1 MKEINELQLP
11 DDVRYTE
18 DHEWARVEG
27 QKTKAGICDY
37 AQDQLG
43 DIVYVELPQVGDTF
57 DKGQEFGT
65 VESVKAVAEL
75 YMPVGGTILAV
86 NSALEQSPELVNKDP
101 YGEGWMIEVQPSDPA
116 EFEALRYGLIEKVVP
131 DDDLMD
137 AAMELAETI
146 MKKGPLAVV
155 AAKKVLNRTRDLP
168 LAAGLALES
177 DLWSGLTATED
188 MKEGA
193 RAFIEKRRPEYKC
206 K

>member
-27 QKTKAGICDY
+27 EKTKAGICDY

-43 DIVYVELPQVGDTF
+43 DIVYVELPQVGDIF

-86 NSALEQSPELVNKDP
+86 NSALDDSPELVNKDP
-101 YGEGWMIEVQPSDPA
+101 YGDGWMIEVQPSEPA
-116 EFEALRYGLIEKVVP
+116 ELEALMTKDVYF
-131 DDDLMD
+131 
-137 AAMELAETI
+137 ETL
-146 MKKGPLAVV
+146 KGQA
-155 AAKKVLNRTRDLP
+155 
-168 LAAGLALES
+168 
-177 DLWSGLTATED
+177 
-188 MKEGA
+188 
-193 RAFIEKRRPEYKC
+193 
-206 K
+206 

>member
-1 MKEINELQLP
+1 MKGVNELQIP

-27 QKTKAGICDY
+27 EKTKAGICDY

-86 NSALEQSPELVNKDP
+86 NSALDDSPELVNKDP
-101 YGEGWMIEVQPSDPA
+101 YGDGWMIEVQPSDPA
-116 EFEALRYGLIEKVVP
+116 ELEALMTKDVYF
-131 DDDLMD
+131 
-137 AAMELAETI
+137 ETL
-146 MKKGPLAVV
+146 KGQV
-155 AAKKVLNRTRDLP
+155 
-168 LAAGLALES
+168 
-177 DLWSGLTATED
+177 
-188 MKEGA
+188 
-193 RAFIEKRRPEYKC
+193 
-206 K
+206 

>member
-27 QKTKAGICDY
+27 EKTKAGICDY

-86 NSALEQSPELVNKDP
+86 NSALDDSPELVNKDP
-101 YGEGWMIEVQPSDPA
+101 YGDGWMIEVQPSDPA
-116 EFEALRYGLIEKVVP
+116 ELEALMTKDVYF
-131 DDDLMD
+131 
-137 AAMELAETI
+137 ETL
-146 MKKGPLAVV
+146 KGQV
-155 AAKKVLNRTRDLP
+155 
-168 LAAGLALES
+168 
-177 DLWSGLTATED
+177 
-188 MKEGA
+188 
-193 RAFIEKRRPEYKC
+193 
-206 K
+206 

>member
-27 QKTKAGICDY
+27 EKTKAGICDY

-86 NSALEQSPELVNKDP
+86 NSALDDSPELVNKDP
-101 YGEGWMIEVQPSDPA
+101 YGDGWMIEVQPSDPA
-116 EFEALRYGLIEKVVP
+116 ELEALMTKDVYF
-131 DDDLMD
+131 
-137 AAMELAETI
+137 ETL
-146 MKKGPLAVV
+146 KGQA
-155 AAKKVLNRTRDLP
+155 
-168 LAAGLALES
+168 
-177 DLWSGLTATED
+177 
-188 MKEGA
+188 
-193 RAFIEKRRPEYKC
+193 
-206 K
+206 

>member
-27 QKTKAGICDY
+27 ERIKAGICDY

-75 YMPVGGTILAV
+75 YMPIGGTILAV
-86 NSALEQSPELVNKDP
+86 NPALDDSPELVNKDP
-101 YGEGWMIEVQPSDPA
+101 YGDGWMIEVQPSDPA
-116 EFEALRYGLIEKVVP
+116 DFEALMIKNVYL
-131 DDDLMD
+131 
-137 AAMELAETI
+137 ETL
-146 MKKGPLAVV
+146 KGQA
-155 AAKKVLNRTRDLP
+155 
-168 LAAGLALES
+168 
-177 DLWSGLTATED
+177 
-188 MKEGA
+188 
-193 RAFIEKRRPEYKC
+193 
-206 K
+206 